1 MAVNHFDCVGHIVLF
16 DSVYMIIHS
25 DTFDKI
31 CIGGDGQT
39 IYFRPLVKSA

>member
-25 DTFDKI
+25 DTFDKK
-31 CIGGDGQT
+31 
-39 IYFRPLVKSA
+39 YVLVVMAKLFTLGP